1 MQSTYFVRFMIADV
15 QIISETEE
23 SQCRLITYP
32 DFFGVVGVRGSSLSL
47 SRAHKAIDLLLL

>member
-1 MQSTYFVRFMIADV
+1 MIADV